1 MLTRGF
7 QGRHTALGKRVGRT
21 GLGEERGWYGSPA
34 LRPGGVET
42 NKTGPRCQRLAYMCM
57 PFGAQGMEQ
66 NLSPAKKRGSCW
78 NTSALEV
85 VSNPIVVASISLL
98 NWNFSLVFRA
108 GCNLPS
114 CFYASLILPVAHTL
128 NILLRL
134 ITVLSIDHSCLTFSN
149 PFLWNFL
156 NP

>member
-1 MLTRGF
+1 MITHSFPISQAVRK
-7 QGRHTALGKRVGRT
+7 QKQIVV
-21 GLGEERGWYGSPA
+21 PA
-34 LRPGGVET
+34 CSWREPKELNAASQV
-42 NKTGPRCQRLAYMCM
+42 GPRQKHSGTTVL
-57 PFGAQGMEQ
+57 F
-66 NLSPAKKRGSCW
+66 NSPSPE
-78 NTSALEV
+78 EV